1 MFKGGDNMYTRYLN
15 KFTHSIARFLGVIF
29 ILSVLSLGL
38 YHFAFSRSVDAQQG
52 ITKEL
57 SFKSVCVTPAD
68 TLWSIARENY
78 TEEYGSLQNYIKEIK
93 RCNSLTTDNINA
105 GSSLLVPIYVPKE
118 SSGY

>member
-1 MFKGGDNMYTRYLN
+1 MYTRYLN

-38 YHFAFSRSVDAQQG
+38 YHFAFSRSVDAQQ
-52 ITKEL
+52 
-57 SFKSVCVTPAD
+57 
-68 TLWSIARENY
+68 
-78 TEEYGSLQNYIKEIK
+78 EYGSLQNYIKEIK

-118 SSGY
+118 SCGY